1 MPSDISAYV
10 SNKTAKEILGPD
22 ASIEHSLTGVKIKGS
37 TPSGGTFATAIYNF
51 EELTFPAIQEV
62 ISQRVLSP
70 GRTFYHFVNVK
81 EPECISFL
89 TVRGRTQPPS
99 LFYNL
104 TPHSPPITGA
114 FFLMRGANTAIVD
127 RTWGLHEVQVRQR
140 DQAPEHLKRLAYGPN
155 FVYDEFI
162 ITNNAFFSLLIN
174 IATAVIT
181 FCLLMPPVSRL
192 VFSILHS
199 VS

>member
-1 MPSDISAYV
+1 
-10 SNKTAKEILGPD
+10 
-22 ASIEHSLTGVKIKGS
+22 
-37 TPSGGTFATAIYNF
+37 
-51 EELTFPAIQEV
+51 
-62 ISQRVLSP
+62 
-70 GRTFYHFVNVK
+70 
-81 EPECISFL
+81 
-89 TVRGRTQPPS
+89 
-99 LFYNL
+99 
-104 TPHSPPITGA
+104 
-114 FFLMRGANTAIVD
+114 MRGANTAIVD

-192 VFSILHS
+192 VFPFFIPCADASSKTRALIKRFGLKSGEGPSEESVPLPLFFLREILTPTT
-199 VS
+199 